1 MYKIGLQLR
10 SAELHVLL
18 EGKTMVHLPDTMKQ
32 LMLPSD
38 KTRLQTGET
47 ELMVTRIFFVPIE

>member
-1 MYKIGLQLR
+1 VR

-18 EGKTMVHLPDTMKQ
+18 EEKKTMVHLPNTMKQ

-47 ELMVTRIFFVPIE
+47 ELVVQELFRTH

>member
-1 MYKIGLQLR
+1 MYRVGLQVR

-18 EGKTMVHLPDTMKQ
+18 EEKKTMVHLPNTMKQ

-47 ELMVTRIFFVPIE
+47 ELVVQELFRTH

>member
-1 MYKIGLQLR
+1 MYRVGLQLR

-47 ELMVTRIFFVPIE
+47 ELMVQEFFRTH